1 MENIL
6 VVLTSFFASSQ
17 KQSSPVPQEQN
28 QAIKQWFWR
37 SCFSKR
43 YAKGGAKVTDLDIEE
58 IQKLKN
64 NQTNDLDKF
73 DYYINEDYFIK
84 NCLRMDAIATKTFIL
99 LVAHKQPLNFIQGT
113 KVSLEKVLSIGNRKE
128 FHHIYPKNYLETFN
142 NKYTKEQINCLANFT
157 ILARTD
163 NNKITN
169 KPPSQYKLLMPDDQQ
184 TLENIL
190 QSHLCDMSMIDDD
203 YDNFLESRAKLLVD
217 KAEELCS

>member
-1 MENIL
+1 
-6 VVLTSFFASSQ
+6 
-17 KQSSPVPQEQN
+17 
-28 QAIKQWFWR
+28 
-37 SCFSKR
+37 
-43 YAKGGAKVTDLDIEE
+43 
-58 IQKLKN
+58 
-64 NQTNDLDKF
+64 
-73 DYYINEDYFIK
+73 
-84 NCLRMDAIATKTFIL
+84 MDAIATKTFIL
-99 LVAHKQPLNFIQGT
+99 LMAHKQPLNFIQGT

-169 KPPSQYKLLMPDDQQ
+169 KPPSQYKSLMPDDQQ

-190 QSHLCDMSMIDDD
+190 QSHLCDMSMFDDD